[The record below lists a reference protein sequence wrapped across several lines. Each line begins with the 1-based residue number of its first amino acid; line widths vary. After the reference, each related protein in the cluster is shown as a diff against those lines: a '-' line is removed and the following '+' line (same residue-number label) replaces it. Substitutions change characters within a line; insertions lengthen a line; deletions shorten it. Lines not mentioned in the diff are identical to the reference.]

1 MDIISA
7 FVLLIL
13 ATIAVSY
20 GWGMRGTTIGG
31 EKGAMLPG
39 ALLGALLAQFSGIL
53 IVQEHFYIFSALGA
67 VGMYFGGC
75 MTYGETLSLSMSAR
89 PATKLKKG
97 LTALFVKGFL
107 WFAVFG
113 SVFSTGINAICG
125 KYDVIDLVLILVL
138 TPTLALV
145 GLKVFNRPLD
155 TKNVI
160 YPKIYF
166 SKTRKEYWG
175 AMAGMVIAFLI
186 VNIINLNAYSVI
198 FSLICGLFGGF
209 GWVVAQL
216 IQIYLKHYTKDSKIG
231 FIRKLNTN
239 ACFDTWKAME
249 CTLGAIGGAG
259 CVIAFICTYDLFK
272 STVFVLELQGGLK
285 SLNERL
291 TSIFVIFWFV
301 LLLLDMLHY
310 FVKMP
315 LTIAELKKLH
325 SSGKISDKKFRKKM
339 EKAMP
344 DTNEF
349 KNKFNKACEAYE
361 FIVYAAI
368 PFILVALGSSLASK
382 TITIFI
388 LFWVLAQ
395 EIGYEKKKFRIPLT
409 ILGVL
414 LLAVQLIFKNFVS
427 VNVVLFIYTVIY
439 EALTL
444 LLLVHE
450 ILENT
455 NDNSLTLSKKER
467 TVSAFKNFLKCR
479 GFVITHSYFIIC
491 IILVLVNI

>member
-7 FVLLIL
+7 FVLLLL

-89 PATKLKKG
+89 PATQLKKG
-97 LTALFVKGFL
+97 LTALFLKGFL

-113 SVFSTGINAICG
+113 SIFSTGVNAICG

-138 TPTLALV
+138 TPTLALI

-198 FSLICGLFGGF
+198 FALICGLFGGL
-209 GWVVAQL
+209 GWVIAQL
-216 IQIYLKHYTKDSKIG
+216 IQIYLKHYTKDSKID

-239 ACFDTWKAME
+239 ASFDTWKAME
-249 CTLGAIGGAG
+249 CTLGAIGGTG

-285 SLNERL
+285 PLNESL
-291 TSIFVIFWFV
+291 ASIFVIFWFV

-325 SSGKISDKKFRKKM
+325 SSGKISDKKFRKKI
-339 EKAMP
+339 EKAKP
-344 DTNEF
+344 ETGEF
-349 KNKFNKACEAYE
+349 KKKFNNVCEAYE
-361 FIVYAAI
+361 FIVYAAF

-382 TITIFI
+382 TLTVFI

-414 LLAVQLIFKNFVS
+414 LLAVQLIFKNFVNFNI
-427 VNVVLFIYTVIY
+427 VMIIYTVVY
-439 EALTL
+439 ELLTL
-444 LLLVHE
+444 CWLIPE
-450 ILENT
+450 ILSCT
-455 NDNSLTLSKKER
+455 KDSDLSLTKKQKL
-467 TVSAFKNFLKCR
+467 VSSVKNLFRNR